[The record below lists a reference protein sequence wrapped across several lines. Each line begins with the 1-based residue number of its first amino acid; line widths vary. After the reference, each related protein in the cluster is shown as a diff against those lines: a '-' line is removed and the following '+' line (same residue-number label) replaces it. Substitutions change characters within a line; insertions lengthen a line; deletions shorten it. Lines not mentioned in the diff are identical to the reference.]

1 MRRAKLFVKV
11 LLQESLKR
19 IKMSRRV
26 VITGLGVVAPN
37 GIGQDEF
44 QSALKEGR
52 SGIRFDQQ
60 LADLQFSCQ
69 VSGTP
74 PIVTGNLEHYF
85 TDLELRNFKS
95 TGIMYGVIAGLDA
108 WNDAGLEITEGQD
121 PDWDSGT
128 VFGAGTSGIEK
139 FRESIYKIDA
149 LQTRKLGSTAVSQT
163 MNSGIS
169 AYLGGKLG
177 LGNQVTTN
185 SSACTTGTESILMAF
200 DRIKSGKAKRMLA
213 GSTSDSGAYIWAGF
227 DAIKVCNFKSNER
240 PEAASRPMS
249 TSAAGFVPGSGAGAL
264 VLEDLESALSRNAKI
279 YAEVLGGNLN
289 SGGQRGGGSMT
300 APNSAAV
307 QRCVQDAIAEAQI
320 MAEEIDYI
328 SGHLTAT
335 SKDGTEIKNLAEAL
349 NRFGKDFPFIN
360 SLKALTGHCLSA
372 AGSIESVATVLQL
385 AGNFVAPNINCE
397 DLHPEIVEVID
408 SACVPQSLLEKNIKI
423 AAKVSF
429 GFGDVNGCIIFK
441 KFTE

>member
-1 MRRAKLFVKV
+1 M
-11 LLQESLKR
+11 E
-19 IKMSRRV
+19 RRV

-37 GIGQDEF
+37 GIGLEDF
-44 QSALKEGR
+44 RTALKEGR

-74 PIVTGNLEHYF
+74 PIVTENLKNYF
-85 TDLELRNFKS
+85 TDLELRNFNS

-108 WNDAGLEITEGQD
+108 WNDAGLSPSQD
-121 PDWDSGT
+121 ENPDWDSGT

-213 GSTSDSGAYIWAGF
+213 GSTSDSGPYIWAGF
-227 DAIKVCNFKSNER
+227 DAIKVCNFKSNAH

-249 TSAAGFVPGSGAGAL
+249 ASAAGFVPGSGAGAL
-264 VLEDLESALSRNAKI
+264 VLEDLESALARNAKI
-279 YAEVLGGNLN
+279 YAEILGGNLN

-300 APNSAAV
+300 APNSTAV
-307 QRCVQDAIAEAQI
+307 QKCVQDAVSDAGIK
-320 MAEEIDYI
+320 AEEIDYL

-335 SKDGTEIKNLAEAL
+335 SKDSTEIQNLAEAL
-349 NRFGKDFPFIN
+349 NRFGKDFPYIN
-360 SLKALTGHCLSA
+360 SLKALTGHSLSA
-372 AGSIESVATVLQL
+372 AGSIEAVATVLQL
-385 AGNFVAPNINCE
+385 AENFVAPNINCE
-397 DLHPEIVEVID
+397 DLHPEITAVID
-408 SACVPQSLLEKNIKI
+408 AGCIPQQLLEKSIHI

-441 KFTE
+441 KYTE